1 VVKVLVEEDP
11 MATLVTKVDV
21 EVVVRITATNKMKA
35 TNRTNTERDQN
46 AAQKGYDEMFLLHV
60 KFCH

>member
-1 VVKVLVEEDP
+1 
-11 MATLVTKVDV
+11 
-21 EVVVRITATNKMKA
+21 VVVRITATNKMKA